1 LSRIDDVLEKTRLA
15 FKLWLETDEGYV
27 FGPGVYNLLKMVKK
41 TGTLKEASEKLE
53 MSYRY
58 AWGLI
63 KKAEEAL
70 GESLIE
76 AQKGGKSG
84 GGSTNLT
91 ELGEQFVEDF
101 SDFINMISGIVQNES
116 SGLYVSN
123 FIGIVEKIDKVNDFV
138 KISFSAQDPISLT
151 FLSNTNGNQL
161 SIGDRVGIEINYYG
175 VNIT

>member
-1 LSRIDDVLEKTRLA
+1 LEKTRLA

-84 GGSTNLT
+84 GGSTYLT

-101 SDFINMISGIVQNES
+101 SDFISMISRILQNES
-116 SGLYVSN
+116 TGLNVSN
-123 FIGIVEKIDKVNDFV
+123 FIGVVEEIDATEDFIKIA
-138 KISFSAQDPISLT
+138 FSTKDSISLA
-151 FLSNTNGNQL
+151 FQSNIIGNGL
-161 SIGDRVGIEINYYG
+161 SIGDRISVEISHYKANLTK
-175 VNIT
+175 ISH

>member
-1 LSRIDDVLEKTRLA
+1 MMILEKTRLA

-70 GESLIE
+70 GESLID

-101 SDFINMISGIVQNES
+101 ADFINMISGIVQNES
-116 SGLYVSN
+116 SGIYFSS
-123 FIGIVEKIDKVNDFV
+123 FIGIVEKIEKVNDYV
-138 KISFSAQDPISLT
+138 KISFSAKDPISLT
-151 FLSNTNGNQL
+151 LISNTDGDRL
-161 SIGDRVGIEINYYG
+161 SIGDKVGVEINYHR
-175 VNIT
+175 VKII